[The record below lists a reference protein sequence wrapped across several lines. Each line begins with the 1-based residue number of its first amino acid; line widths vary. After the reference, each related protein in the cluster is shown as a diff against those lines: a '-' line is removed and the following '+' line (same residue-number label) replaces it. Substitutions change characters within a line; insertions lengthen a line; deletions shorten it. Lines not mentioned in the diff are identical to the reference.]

1 MLGRLVPFALIA
13 LCDAYKR
20 EATSL
25 TGQEFAGMNF
35 KDKAES
41 LRQASPRYGKLELMG
56 ECCSA
61 PGEAEQVENDV
72 NTNSVYGTK
81 AEISEELFK
90 YTSCRKMGEHER
102 SSEANP
108 QCSYF
113 LVFQNSAHADHS
125 YAANC
130 VPAQMCADDV
140 VGMTK
145 GKIATYGVVER
156 ILQQNLG
163 SLAYIGKG
171 PLGKC
176 LEGMTSVNEG
186 NLKGHLK
193 EERIVKLGSLNVV
206 ADLMTSGKAG
216 ATKQALTFDGMEKIP
231 AVKSFN
237 KCVNDASVGYLFVF
251 KNDYW
256 SGGKSDVDLDSFQQY
271 KDKQTKIKAE
281 KKKEAEKQ
289 KVEQAA
295 AASEPKPEEVS
306 QRRLSEQDAVLV

>member
-13 LCDAYKR
+13 LCDAYLR

-35 KDKAES
+35 KDKADS
-41 LRQASPRYGKLELMG
+41 LREASPRYGKLEMMG

-72 NTNSVYGTK
+72 NTNSVYGSK
-81 AEISEELFK
+81 AEIAEEVFK
-90 YTSCRKMGEHER
+90 YTSCRKMGEHET
-102 SSEANP
+102 SSQANP
-108 QCSYF
+108 ECSYF
-113 LVFQNSAHADHS
+113 MVFQNTAHADHS

-130 VPAQMCADDV
+130 VPAQMCMDNV
-140 VGMTK
+140 VGMTQ

-156 ILQQNLG
+156 ILQQNLEG
-163 SLAYIGKG
+163 LAYIGKG

-176 LEGMTSVNEG
+176 LEGMTRVNEG
-186 NLKGHLK
+186 KLNGLIK
-193 EERIVKLGSLNVV
+193 EERAVKLGSLNII
-206 ADLMTSGKAG
+206 ADIATGGKTA
-216 ATKQALTFDGMEKIP
+216 AKKQALTFDGMEKIP

-251 KNDYW
+251 KNGYW
-256 SGGKSDVDLDSFQQY
+256 SGGKSDVDLGAFSKY
-271 KDKQTKIKAE
+271 KEEQTKIKE
-281 KKKEAEKQ
+281 QKKEAAAKA
-289 KVEQAA
+289 KAA
-295 AASEPKPEEVS
+295 AEEVS

>member
-1 MLGRLVPFALIA
+1 MLGRLVPFAVIA

-35 KDKAES
+35 KDKADS
-41 LRQASPRYGKLELMG
+41 LRQASPRYGKLEMMG

-72 NTNSVYGTK
+72 NTNSVYGSK
-81 AEISEELFK
+81 AEISEEVFK
-90 YTSCRKMGEHER
+90 YTSCRNMGEHER
-102 SSEANP
+102 SSQANP
-108 QCSYF
+108 ACSYF
-113 LVFQNSAHADHS
+113 MVFENTAHADHG

-130 VPAQMCADDV
+130 VPAQMCMDNV
-140 VGMTK
+140 VGMTQ

-163 SLAYIGKG
+163 SVAYIGKG

-176 LEGMTSVNEG
+176 LEGMTRVNEG
-186 NLKGHLK
+186 DLKGLLK
-193 EERIVKLGSLNVV
+193 EERAVKLGSMNII
-206 ADLMTSGKAG
+206 ADIATGGKAA
-216 ATKQALTFDGMEKIP
+216 ATKEALTFDGMEKIP

-251 KNDYW
+251 KNEYW
-256 SGGKSDVDLDSFQQY
+256 SGGKSDVDLGAFSKY
-271 KDKQTKIKAE
+271 KDEQTKIKQQ
-281 KKKEAEKQ
+281 KKKAAEEA
-289 KVEQAA
+289 QAA
-295 AASEPKPEEVS
+295 AAKVS
-306 QRRLSEQDAVLV
+306 QRRLSEQEVLV